1 MTPTRS
7 ILGCLAALTV
17 LTSGCA
23 SSEKLVASPASSS
36 PSTATDSTDAEVDRS
51 PFEKP
56 VELPT
61 DSTTSRERKA
71 AARLLRQAK
80 RTLLRTGT
88 GHLTRA
94 VRIGDP
100 DDSTSMRVMRSR
112 GVYDL
117 HRLRARTRT
126 VVFGNLGE
134 DDFKARLITRGRRSL
149 VRLSEWSCWAMM
161 RSSKKSRDGAP
172 TAVFPFEVIGP
183 LRARPVLA
191 NEADPGLIVATVP
204 MAIAVFLAGPGFEA
218 SLGGRV
224 GGLRVPT
231 EIRIRSKRLVEWSVH
246 GIDIQAALESASI
259 RVGRKYRKSLPYVDI
274 SMRLQEPGSRVRVP
288 LPPKNKQAEAPL
300 GSRRFDPDACGVG
313 AEVV

>member
-94 VRIGDP
+94 V
-100 DDSTSMRVMRSR
+100 
-112 GVYDL
+112 
-117 HRLRARTRT
+117 
-126 VVFGNLGE
+126 
-134 DDFKARLITRGRRSL
+134 
-149 VRLSEWSCWAMM
+149 
-161 RSSKKSRDGAP
+161 
-172 TAVFPFEVIGP
+172 
-183 LRARPVLA
+183 
-191 NEADPGLIVATVP
+191 
-204 MAIAVFLAGPGFEA
+204 
-218 SLGGRV
+218 
-224 GGLRVPT
+224 
-231 EIRIRSKRLVEWSVH
+231 EWSVH

>member
-1 MTPTRS
+1 M
-7 ILGCLAALTV
+7 LGCLAALTV
-17 LTSGCA
+17 LISGCA
-23 SSEKLVASPASSS
+23 SSEKLVSPSASAS
-36 PSTATDSTDAEVDRS
+36 PSTDTDSTDAEVDRS
-51 PFEKP
+51 PFETP

-61 DSTTSRERKA
+61 KSTTSRERKA
-71 AARLLRQAK
+71 AGRLLQQAK

-94 VRIGDP
+94 VRVGDP
-100 DDSTSMRVMRSR
+100 DDSKSMRVMRSR

-117 HRLRARTRT
+117 HRVRARTRT
-126 VVFGNLGE
+126 VVYGYLGE
-134 DDFKARLITRGRRSL
+134 DDFKARLITRGRHSL

-161 RSSKKSRDGAP
+161 RTTKKTRNGTP

-183 LRARPVLA
+183 LRARPVYA
-191 NEADPGLIVATVP
+191 SEADPGVVVATVP

-231 EIRIRSKRLVEWSVH
+231 EIRIRSKRFVEWSVH
-246 GIDIQAALESASI
+246 GVDIQAALESASI

-274 SMRLQEPGSRVRVP
+274 SMRLRDPGSKVRVP
-288 LPPKNKQAEAPL
+288 LPPENQQADAPL
-300 GSRRFDPDACGVG
+300 GSRRFDPDACGAG
-313 AEVV
+313 AEVI